1 MSRIP
6 SFMKSLALLTAFCA
20 ASIASAAIE
29 VSDWG
34 KTSDGKEVKLYT
46 MTNDNGMVVK
56 ISNFGAVINAIIV
69 PDKDGNMADVALGF
83 DEVSGYEA
91 DSCPYFGALVGRYG
105 NRIADGKFTI
115 DGKTYQVT
123 KNEKGITCLHGGKI
137 GFNRKI
143 WNVETKENDDAMILK
158 CTLKS
163 PNGEEGFPGNL
174 DVIVHYILPKKL
186 NSLVVLYGAK
196 TDKATPI
203 NLTQHCYFNLKGAGS
218 ETITDHILTINADK
232 FTPVNET
239 LIPTGDLRDVEGTP
253 FDFRKPT
260 AIGKRIGQT
269 DYDQIKLGN
278 GYDHNWVLN
287 KTQNMVGKKS
297 EKFLET
303 PDATLY
309 EPTTGRVMEVY
320 TTEPGVQFYAGN
332 FLDGSL
338 IGKGGKAYQFR
349 SGMCLE
355 TQHFPN
361 SPNTPNFPSTI
372 LKPGEEYRTGTVFR
386 FGVKED

>member
-1 MSRIP
+1 
-6 SFMKSLALLTAFCA
+6 
-20 ASIASAAIE
+20 
-29 VSDWG
+29 
-34 KTSDGKEVKLYT
+34 
-46 MTNDNGMVVK
+46 
-56 ISNFGAVINAIIV
+56 
-69 PDKDGNMADVALGF
+69 
-83 DEVSGYEA
+83 VSGYEA

-196 TDKATPI
+196 TDRATPI
-203 NLTQHCYFNLKGAGS
+203 NLTQHCYFNLKGAGAD
-218 ETITDHILTINADK
+218 TITDHILTINADK

-260 AIGKRIGQT
+260 AIGERIGQT

-287 KTQNMVGKKS
+287 KTENVVGKKS

-309 EPTTGRVMEVY
+309 EPSTGRVMDVY

-372 LKPGEEYRTGTVFR
+372 LKPGEEYQTGTVFR

>member
-1 MSRIP
+1 
-6 SFMKSLALLTAFCA
+6 MKSLALLAAFCA
-20 ASIASAAIE
+20 ASVASAAIE

-123 KNEKGITCLHGGKI
+123 KNENGITCLHGGKI

-143 WNVETKENDDAMILK
+143 WAVETKENDDAMILK

-203 NLTQHCYFNLKGAGS
+203 NLTQHCYFNLKGAGAD
-218 ETITDHILTINADK
+218 TITDHVLMINADK

-239 LIPTGDLRDVEGTP
+239 LIPTGDLRDVKGTP

-260 AIGKRIGQT
+260 VIGKRIGQT

-287 KTQNMVGKKS
+287 KTENVVGKNS
-297 EKFLET
+297 EKFLEK
-303 PDATLY
+303 PDAMLY
-309 EPTTGRVMEVY
+309 EPTTGRVLEVY
-320 TTEPGVQFYAGN
+320 TTEPGIQFYAGN
-332 FLDGSL
+332 FLDGTL

-361 SPNTPNFPSTI
+361 SPNTPNFPNTI
-372 LKPGEEYRTGTVFR
+372 LKPGEEYQTGTVFR
-386 FGVKED
+386 FSVKED

>member
-6 SFMKSLALLTAFCA
+6 SFMKSLALLAACCA
-20 ASIASAAIE
+20 ASVASAAIE

-91 DSCPYFGALVGRYG
+91 DTCPYFGALVGRYG

-203 NLTQHCYFNLKGAGS
+203 NLTQHCYFNLKGAGD
-218 ETITDHILTINADK
+218 ETITDHVLMINADK

-239 LIPTGDLRDVEGTP
+239 LIPTGDLRDVEDTP

-260 AIGKRIGQT
+260 VIGARIGQT

-287 KTQNMVGKKS
+287 KTENVVGKKA

-309 EPTTGRVMEVY
+309 EPTTGRMMEVY

-386 FGVKED
+386 FSVKED

>member
-6 SFMKSLALLTAFCA
+6 SFMKSLALLAACCA
-20 ASIASAAIE
+20 ASVASAAIE

-105 NRIADGKFTI
+105 NRIEDGKFTI

-123 KNEKGITCLHGGKI
+123 KNENGITCLHGGKI

-143 WNVETKENDDAMILK
+143 WAVETKENDDAMILK

-196 TDKATPI
+196 TDRATPI
-203 NLTQHCYFNLKGAGS
+203 NLTQHCYFNLKGAGAD
-218 ETITDHILTINADK
+218 TITDHILTINADK

-239 LIPTGDLRDVEGTP
+239 LIPTGDLRDVEDTP
-253 FDFRKPT
+253 FDFREPT
-260 AIGKRIGQT
+260 VIGERIGQT

-287 KTQNMVGKKS
+287 KTENVVGKKA

-309 EPTTGRVMEVY
+309 EPTTGRIMEVY

-386 FGVKED
+386 FSVKED

>member
-1 MSRIP
+1 
-6 SFMKSLALLTAFCA
+6 MKSLALLTAFCA

-56 ISNFGAVINAIIV
+56 VSNFGAVINAIIV

-123 KNEKGITCLHGGKI
+123 KNENGITCLHGGKI

-203 NLTQHCYFNLKGAGS
+203 NLTQHCYFNLKGAGAD
-218 ETITDHILTINADK
+218 TITDHVLTINADK

-260 AIGKRIGQT
+260 AIGERIGQT

-287 KTQNMVGKKS
+287 KTENVVGKNS

-309 EPTTGRVMEVY
+309 EPTTGRVMDVY
-320 TTEPGVQFYAGN
+320 TTEPGIQFYAGN
-332 FLDGSL
+332 FLDGTL

>member
-1 MSRIP
+1 
-6 SFMKSLALLTAFCA
+6 
-20 ASIASAAIE
+20 
-29 VSDWG
+29 
-34 KTSDGKEVKLYT
+34 
-46 MTNDNGMVVK
+46 
-56 ISNFGAVINAIIV
+56 
-69 PDKDGNMADVALGF
+69 
-83 DEVSGYEA
+83 
-91 DSCPYFGALVGRYG
+91 
-105 NRIADGKFTI
+105 
-115 DGKTYQVT
+115 
-123 KNEKGITCLHGGKI
+123 
-137 GFNRKI
+137 
-143 WNVETKENDDAMILK
+143 MILK

-174 DVIVHYILPKKL
+174 DVVVHYILPKKL

-203 NLTQHCYFNLKGAGS
+203 NLTQHCYFNLKGAGAD
-218 ETITDHILTINADK
+218 TITDHVLTINADK

-239 LIPTGDLRDVEGTP
+239 LIPTGDLRDVEGSP

-260 AIGKRIGQT
+260 VIGARIGQT

-287 KTQNMVGKKS
+287 KTENVVGKNS

-320 TTEPGVQFYAGN
+320 TTEPGIQFYAGN

>member
-6 SFMKSLALLTAFCA
+6 SFMKSLALLAACCA
-20 ASIASAAIE
+20 ASVASAAIE

-123 KNEKGITCLHGGKI
+123 KNENGITCLHGGKI

-174 DVIVHYILPKKL
+174 DVVVHYILPKKL

-203 NLTQHCYFNLKGAGS
+203 NLTQHCYFNLKGAGAD
-218 ETITDHILTINADK
+218 TITDHVLTINADK

-239 LIPTGDLRDVEGTP
+239 LIPTGDLRDVEGSP

-260 AIGKRIGQT
+260 VIGARIGQT

-287 KTQNMVGKKS
+287 KTENVVGKNS

-320 TTEPGVQFYAGN
+320 TTEPGIQFYAGN